1 MTQELTKGTGGI
13 ENTCP
18 LSHQFKCD
26 PKLLTSECHLLASA
40 WSLKE
45 EKPHHMHTKS
55 HHNCLL
61 FLLEKR
67 GSNEP
72 QNLAFPPPTS
82 STALSCYKPM
92 SEIYFPKES
101 FASQCIIIFL
111 FVFWHESQLTLKT
124 QRFLFYQNVI
134 GQAGWCNEYIN
145 CTNII
150 NISNDNNCWH
160 LLSMYD
166 VSGTV
171 RTSYIDSMI

>member
-1 MTQELTKGTGGI
+1 MWPQIANIWMSFAGLSMITEGREATSYAHQIPSQLPVVLTR
-13 ENTCP
+13 EAR
-18 LSHQFKCD
+18 FKWT
-26 PKLLTSECHLLASA
+26 PKLSFPSTHIFHSI
-40 WSLKE
+40 
-45 EKPHHMHTKS
+45 
-55 HHNCLL
+55 
-61 FLLEKR
+61 FLLQTNVWDLFSK
-67 GSNEP
+67 GIVCFSM
-72 QNLAFPPPTS
+72 
-82 STALSCYKPM
+82 Y
-92 SEIYFPKES
+92 YY
-101 FASQCIIIFL
+101 FL